1 MFFSEFTPPKRRE
14 LKLKSPHHQK
24 IQDDPPFLVKNE
36 LWVFQTPEIRTV
48 LGQELCSFPEEGMNS
63 IRPQA

>member
-24 IQDDPPFLVKNE
+24 IQDDPAFLVKNE
-36 LWVFQTPEIRTV
+36 LVTMGFSDPRNKNCLGARTM
-48 LGQELCSFPEEGMNS
+48 P
-63 IRPQA
+63 